1 MRKNLY
7 ALLLAAMFFTL
18 QSFSE
23 ANAQIPVGSVVQNQ
37 LIIDTSRE
45 GTKVIPLPPGLWTV
59 AHSIKF
65 RGGSTGNGNHYIEIV
80 LIEKM
85 SGVMRKSI
93 SVYVNDDTDT
103 HKNYLNEPCKRTNA
117 FHKND
122 YGTRLWEQRCLMVSH
137 VVNFVGNNARLSSA
151 VRAYLLN
158 KNINF
163 PKTVFGM
170 RYTQFDRFGSF
181 MEIRLRFN
189 PVAYGF
195 MDTDTEY
202 NFSPWHKDV
211 IQSDQARAQFA
222 SRVVSYSEAYA
233 NALQLAFNKSP
244 ASFMLQF
251 DAPVQNLNIDEINSK
266 CTEIGFKPKTKAHRD
281 CATELQKR
289 VN

>member
-1 MRKNLY
+1 MKKNLC
-7 ALLLAAMFFTL
+7 ALMLSAVFFTL

-37 LIIDTSRE
+37 LVIDTSRE
-45 GTKVIPLPPGLWTV
+45 GTKVIPLPPGVWTV
-59 AHSIKF
+59 ADRIRV
-65 RGGSTGNGNHYIEIV
+65 RGGTAGNGNHYIEIV

-85 SGVMRKSI
+85 SGVMRKLI
-93 SVYVNDDTDT
+93 SVRVNDDADT
-103 HKNYLNEPCKRTNA
+103 HKTFSDEPCKSTNA
-117 FHKND
+117 FFKND
-122 YGTRLWEQRCLMVSH
+122 YGTRLWVQRCLRVSH
-137 VVNFVGNNARLSSA
+137 VVNFLGNNSRVSSA
-151 VRAYLLN
+151 MRPYLLN
-158 KNINF
+158 NNLDL

-170 RYTQFDRFGSF
+170 TYTQFDRYGSF
-181 MEIRLRFN
+181 MAIRLFFN

-195 MDTDTEY
+195 MDTNTDY

-233 NALQLAFNKSP
+233 NALQLAFNKSQAP
-244 ASFMLQF
+244 FMLQF

-266 CTEIGFKPKTKAHRD
+266 CTAIGFKPKTKAHRD
-281 CATELQKR
+281 CVTELQKR